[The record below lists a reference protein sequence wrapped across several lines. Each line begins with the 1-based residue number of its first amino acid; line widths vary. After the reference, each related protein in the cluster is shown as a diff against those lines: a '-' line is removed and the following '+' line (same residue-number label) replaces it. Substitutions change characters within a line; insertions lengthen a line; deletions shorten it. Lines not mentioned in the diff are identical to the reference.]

1 MYLPAPLLIPYLP
14 LSSSTYSLYPIDAE
28 RINEQTS
35 ECLEKFQELKT
46 GKKLAYVI
54 YGLSD
59 DKRSIVVLKT
69 SEEKDYDK
77 FVSELP
83 EKECRWAV
91 YDFEY
96 TLPGGEGIRNKLA
109 FIMW

>member
-1 MYLPAPLLIPYLP
+1 LILIICNPTAPTPFRLQSAYQ
-14 LSSSTYSLYPIDAE
+14 
-28 RINEQTS
+28 QTS

-46 GKKLAYVI
+46 GKKLTYVI

-59 DKRSIVVLKT
+59 DKKSIVVLKT

-77 FVSELP
+77 FVAELP
-83 EKECRWAV
+83 EKDCRWAV